1 MKFFTHEDCYYGH
14 SRKTCKEITVNS
26 PRYIV
31 SAVYHRSMSKDVYH
45 IVDTHTQQIMR
56 SFWFD
61 GTLFDL
67 FTNEEQCIDLCVKM
81 NDAWNRDLD

>member
-1 MKFFTHEDCYYGH
+1 MTN
-14 SRKTCKEITVNS
+14 TVK

-31 SAVYHRSMSKDVYH
+31 SAVYHPSLRKDVYH
-45 IVDTHTQQIMR
+45 IRDTHSQHFMR

-61 GTLFDL
+61 GTLYDL

-81 NDAWNRDLD
+81 NTAWEREK